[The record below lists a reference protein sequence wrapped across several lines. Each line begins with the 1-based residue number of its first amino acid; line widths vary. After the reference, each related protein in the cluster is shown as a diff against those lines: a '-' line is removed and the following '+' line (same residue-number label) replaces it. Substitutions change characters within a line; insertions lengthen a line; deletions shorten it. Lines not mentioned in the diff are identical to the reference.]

1 MEMLKKKVSQ
11 LRLETQE
18 AHTKADEAIE
28 EKKEAISRVEEV
40 SQVHKCT
47 AAFVQRSTFSEFQN
61 VYACRSKCPC
71 MQSTY
76 VYYLLIII
84 AFLNCAVGN

>member
-28 EKKEAISRVEEV
+28 EKKEAMSRMEEV
-40 SQVHKCT
+40 SQVHKYT

-61 VYACRSKCPC
+61 VYACRSKC
-71 MQSTY
+71 SLY
-76 VYYLLIII
+76 NVYYLLIII